1 MATALIT
8 GASSGIGEQFAYA
21 LAREGYALA
30 LSARRTD
37 RLQAVAAAAQARGA
51 SAVNIFPADLSQ
63 RPAPSQLYSQVTSA
77 GLKVEM
83 LVNNAGFGTRGRFD
97 NLPLERELEEID
109 LNISALVAL
118 THLFLPDMIAAR
130 KGTVINLA
138 STASFQ
144 PVPHMATYA
153 ASKAFVLSF
162 SQGLHH
168 ELAGTGVNVMALCP
182 GATRTEFQ
190 AVAKNET
197 PWVPAAAYMDAE
209 TVVAQGLRAARR
221 RRAVCVNGI
230 MNSIAAEATR
240 AAPRWLVARIAGMM
254 YRPTE

>member
-1 MATALIT
+1 MPTALIT

-30 LSARRTD
+30 LSARRSD

-51 SAVNIFPADLSQ
+51 SAVSFFPADLSQ

-130 KGTVINLA
+130 KGTVINVA

-144 PVPHMATYA
+144 
-153 ASKAFVLSF
+153 
-162 SQGLHH
+162 
-168 ELAGTGVNVMALCP
+168 
-182 GATRTEFQ
+182 
-190 AVAKNET
+190 
-197 PWVPAAAYMDAE
+197 
-209 TVVAQGLRAARR
+209 
-221 RRAVCVNGI
+221 
-230 MNSIAAEATR
+230 
-240 AAPRWLVARIAGMM
+240 
-254 YRPTE
+254 